1 MGKRFLG
8 DADGS
13 TRERALAAVRGA
25 LEPYAS
31 ADGVR
36 LDSAVWL
43 VRANR

>member
-1 MGKRFLG
+1 
-8 DADGS
+8 
-13 TRERALAAVRGA
+13 VRGA

-31 ADGVR
+31 AEGVR